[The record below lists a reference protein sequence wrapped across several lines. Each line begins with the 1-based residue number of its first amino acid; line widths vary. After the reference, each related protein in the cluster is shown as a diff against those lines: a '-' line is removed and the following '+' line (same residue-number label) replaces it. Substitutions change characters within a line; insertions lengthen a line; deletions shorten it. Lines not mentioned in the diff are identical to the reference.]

1 MKMPV
6 FKTTRC
12 IILQLHINLLLLY
25 SILLAGLS
33 SCSSKIKIIESFY
46 GRELLT
52 PRSHLFS
59 SSKLVIRSDS
69 TFEYSEGGP
78 AIRYSAGSWSIY
90 KNEIILATNMKRG
103 LVIDKVRP
111 DSVFFYF
118 DNEKVRVRNRNSVI
132 LNGKIFT
139 AIKD

>member
-1 MKMPV
+1 MLV
-6 FKTTRC
+6 FKTTTC
-12 IILQLHINLLLLY
+12 IFLRYQIKWLLIY
-25 SILLAGLS
+25 SILIAGLS
-33 SCSSKIKIIESFY
+33 SCSSQIKIIESFY
-46 GRELLT
+46 GRELST
-52 PRSHLFS
+52 PKSHLFS
-59 SSKLVIRSDS
+59 PSKLVIRRDS

-78 AIRYSAGSWSIY
+78 AIRYSTGSWRFY
-90 KNEIILATNMKRG
+90 KNEIILSTDMKKRP
-103 LVIDKVRP
+103 VINNGRP